1 MNNCNCNCC
10 DNDEIK
16 ITFEEVEDENPI
28 HIDFNDRL
36 NVIITHK
43 HNELDNLDYE
53 DAGHTG
59 FTPSRLNLLA
69 NVGNSVTNDRLVVMA
84 NVDNVASKITAR
96 QLQDRI
102 IRTASEIPNDLQE
115 GQYLFLEKNENQ
127 EVEEIENNGN

>member
-69 NVGNSVTNDRLVVMA
+69 NVGNSVNNERLVVMA

-96 QLQDRI
+96 QLQDRM
-102 IRTASEIPNDLQE
+102 IRTASEIPSDLQV
-115 GQYLFLEKNENQ
+115 GQYLFLEKQ
-127 EVEEIENNGN
+127 ESQEQEE

>member
-53 DAGHTG
+53 NAGHTG
-59 FTPSRLNLLA
+59 FTPSRLSLLA
-69 NVGNSVTNDRLVVMA
+69 NVENSVTNDRLVVMA

-96 QLQDRI
+96 QLQDRM
-102 IRTASEIPNDLQE
+102 IRTASEIPSDLQV
-115 GQYLFLEKNENQ
+115 GQYLFLEKQ
-127 EVEEIENNGN
+127 ESQEQEE